1 MLQSTTLLTLGALS
15 ACWAHFVIPNDD
27 QDMSGLTIN
36 SIPATKRVQY
46 MRKFSRANEALF
58 RQSGPCPFAAFGTII
73 VNHTSDEVVCEGANF
88 RTGDPT
94 IHGEIS
100 AINACT
106 AKFAGQGMT
115 ATEIYAAWG
124 DLSIYT
130 NAESCPMVLSP
141 LHKAHMAYQLTY
153 PSVQAPFVGQVSKHN
168 YNVGW
173 GVMTLSSTPAGS
185 SRIPL
190 TSTSQYDVFQ
200 QSRQLP
206 GYQTVMIGQIL
217 ANETDPLF
225 SWQYNASAPCP
236 NECFRVPSVTR
247 GGTTCSNVTVARRD
261 HEAL

>member
-130 NAESCPMVLSP
+130 NAESCPMCASAIRWAGFKEYV
-141 LHKAHMAYQLTY
+141 YGTTIQ
-153 PSVQAPFVGQVSKHN
+153 HN

-173 GVMTLSSTPAGS
+173 GVMTLSS
-185 SRIPL
+185 
-190 TSTSQYDVFQ
+190 YDVFQ

>member
-1 MLQSTTLLTLGALS
+1 MLRPAASLTLSLLGACL
-15 ACWAHFVIPNDD
+15 AHFVVPNDD
-27 QDMSGLTIN
+27 QDMSGLTVN
-36 SIPATKRVQY
+36 SIPAEKRVEY
-46 MRKFSRANEALF
+46 MRKTNEALF
-58 RQSGPCPFAAFGTII
+58 RQSGPCPFAAFGAII
-73 VNHTSDEVVCEGANF
+73 VNHTSDDIVCEGANF

-115 ATEIYAAWG
+115 PTEIYAAWG

-130 NAESCPMVLSP
+130 NAESCPMCASAIRWAGFKEYV
-141 LHKAHMAYQLTY
+141 YGTTIQ
-153 PSVQAPFVGQVSKHN
+153 HN

-173 GVMTLSSTPAGS
+173 GVMTLSS
-185 SRIPL
+185 
-190 TSTSQYDVFQ
+190 YDVFQ

-206 GYQTVMIGQIL
+206 GYQTVMVGQIL

-236 NECFRVPSVTR
+236 NDCYRVPSKQR
-247 GGTTCSNVTVARRD
+247 GGSTCSNVTVSRRD
-261 HEAL
+261 YESL